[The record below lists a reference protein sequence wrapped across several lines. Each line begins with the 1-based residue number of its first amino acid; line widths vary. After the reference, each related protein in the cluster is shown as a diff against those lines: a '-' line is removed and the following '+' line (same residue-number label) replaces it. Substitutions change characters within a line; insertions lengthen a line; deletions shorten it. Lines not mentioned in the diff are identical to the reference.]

1 MDNLIWD
8 IIPPHTTIQTSLKP
22 QNRDFQ
28 PFPGSCENLV
38 KKYFRSSEKLKFE
51 SVFFFIYG
59 KIQTE
64 GDILSTFF
72 LLGFDQLKMTKI

>member
-8 IIPPHTTIQTSLKP
+8 ITPPRTIIQTSLKP

-38 KKYFRSSEKLKFE
+38 KKYFRSSEKFNFE
-51 SVFFFIYG
+51 KVEI
-59 KIQTE
+59 
-64 GDILSTFF
+64 F
-72 LLGFDQLKMTKI
+72 LPRKKHKE

>member
-8 IIPPHTTIQTSLKP
+8 ITPPRTIIQTSLKP

-38 KKYFRSSEKLKFE
+38 KKYFRSSEKFKFG
-51 SVFFFIYG
+51 SVFFLR
-59 KIQTE
+59 K
-64 GDILSTFF
+64 
-72 LLGFDQLKMTKI
+72 